1 MVVRKR
7 GGWLEVTMALPY
19 PLVQQVLK
27 QSSAREG
34 VEYRLFLS
42 KDVKIE
48 GLQAHMCWVKLL
60 EAKPIAQ
67 LHQAPAGQPW
77 FAGLLSGDKPDRVG
91 VRVWGGPVQQQ
102 VRAEIASLLGIKF
115 QAPTTTVR
123 VRGYGLSF
131 GLVSGD
137 QQVAQREADKV
148 FGANVV
154 SVKHT
159 RHLQKSGL
167 ERPVY
172 DVELTGVPPTW
183 EGEVVPAGDSRMPDK
198 KWQRIVRKTPP
209 PVYQRVGQKASLPAV
224 EANDK
229 SDEMD
234 TDANPED
241 PNLL

>member
-1 MVVRKR
+1 M
-7 GGWLEVTMALPY
+7 
-19 PLVQQVLK
+19 
-27 QSSAREG
+27 
-34 VEYRLFLS
+34 
-42 KDVKIE
+42 
-48 GLQAHMCWVKLL
+48 
-60 EAKPIAQ
+60 
-67 LHQAPAGQPW
+67 
-77 FAGLLSGDKPDRVG
+77 
-91 VRVWGGPVQQQ
+91 
-102 VRAEIASLLGIKF
+102 
-115 QAPTTTVR
+115 
-123 VRGYGLSF
+123 
-131 GLVSGD
+131 
-137 QQVAQREADKV
+137 AQREADKV

-198 KWQRIVRKTPP
+198 KWQRIVRKNTP